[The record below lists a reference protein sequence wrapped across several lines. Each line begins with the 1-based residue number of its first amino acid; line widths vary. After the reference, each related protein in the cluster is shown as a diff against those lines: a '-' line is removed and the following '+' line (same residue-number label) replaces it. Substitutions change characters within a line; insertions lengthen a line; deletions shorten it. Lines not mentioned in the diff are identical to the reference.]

1 MDILGDMG
9 VSKLSE
15 KDFLKWTTPL
25 ITSLTLHFLHESHG
39 PSFEISVIGIAI
51 LAVLA
56 LPVGL
61 TGL

>member
-1 MDILGDMG
+1 VNNSFNNFHII
-9 VSKLSE
+9 
-15 KDFLKWTTPL
+15 
-25 ITSLTLHFLHESHG
+25 ITLTLYFLHESHG

-61 TGL
+61 IGL